1 MNNNEY
7 RAAYEIP
14 FACFFL
20 LFSNFCAVP
29 VVQGG
34 SHFCTFHARGSRF
47 HDVEQSRQCFAG
59 VGTDTGFPRVAGEER
74 ALYALLLTQARYK
87 SCVLLENDSLIQ
99 IAVDYYEGGGKQE
112 RLAQAYFYW
121 GMCLYGKI
129 KEFSEG
135 DKPLSEVAGTD
146 AKEKTL
152 YSWRCCTA
160 IGELL

>member
-1 MNNNEY
+1 MRY
-7 RAAYEIP
+7 LLLA
-14 FACFFL
+14 FSFFL
-20 LFSNFCAVP
+20 VTSVLCQSCKEEVT
-29 VVQGG
+29 
-34 SHFCTFHARGSRF
+34 FCTFHARGSRF

-121 GMCLYGKI
+121 GCVYMEN
-129 KEFSEG
+129 KEFP
-135 DKPLSEVAGTD
+135 K
-146 AKEKTL
+146 
-152 YSWRCCTA
+152 A
-160 IGELL
+160 ISSI